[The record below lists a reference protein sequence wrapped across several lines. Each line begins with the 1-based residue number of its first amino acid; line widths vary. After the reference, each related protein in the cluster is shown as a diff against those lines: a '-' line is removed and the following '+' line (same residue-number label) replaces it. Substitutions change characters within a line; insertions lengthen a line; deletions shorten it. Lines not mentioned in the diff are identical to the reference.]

1 MVENLDWVLSKAVL
15 FLVFNRPDTTARV
28 FDAIRRAQP
37 PRLYIAA
44 DGPRINKLGE
54 DRKVA
59 EVKQIISQVD
69 WPCEVKTLYREWNL
83 GCKVAV
89 SEAITW
95 FFDQEEEGII
105 LEDDCLP
112 HPSFFR
118 YCEEL
123 LDRYKDDGRVAL
135 ISGDNFQFGKRRGEA
150 SYYFS
155 RYNHI
160 WGWAS
165 WRRAWKYY
173 DPKAGSWPALR
184 DGNWLNVLLN
194 NAGERK
200 HWAAM
205 FEAVYKGQIDTW
217 DYQWTLTCWSQGMV
231 SVLPNVNLISNIG
244 FGGDATHTHGTSIY
258 ADMALEPME
267 FPLRYPDIILPHREA
282 DAFTSHVMFSP
293 SLRGRVL
300 KRIRAIFS

>member
-1 MVENLDWVLSKAVL
+1 MTDKSHLGFDKPIL
-15 FLVFNRPDTTARV
+15 FLVFNRPDTTLRV
-28 FDAIRRAQP
+28 FEAIRLAKP
-37 PRLYIAA
+37 KKLYIAA
-44 DGPRINKLGE
+44 DGARASKEDE

-59 EVKQIISQVD
+59 EVKKIVSQVD
-69 WPCEVKTLYREWNL
+69 WPCEVITLYRDVNL

-89 SEAITW
+89 SKAITW

-123 LDRYKDDGRVAL
+123 LDRYKDDERVAL

-155 RYNHI
+155 RYTHI

-165 WRRAWKYY
+165 WRRAWRHY

-184 DGNWLNVLLN
+184 DGNWLSVLLDD
-194 NAGERK
+194 AGERK
-200 HWAAM
+200 YWAAM
-205 FEAVYKGQIDTW
+205 FEAVFKGQIDTW

-267 FPLRYPDIILPHREA
+267 FPLRHPDIMLPDREA
-282 DAFTSHVMFSP
+282 DTFTSRGMFTT

-300 KRIRAIFS
+300 KKIRALLG